1 MPKFG
6 LSAVLSAILMFFS
19 GAVLGAFAYRLYSII
34 PVQSGKDV
42 GAPPKKL
49 NPDEFRKKYVSDL
62 ASAVKLDSQQITALN
77 RVLDRTREEFEKLND
92 KIKPERDALNEKRD
106 ALNEKWRPDREAI
119 QNHQVESINGLLRP
133 EQRPLY
139 EAFRAERERL
149 RRLHDQQRKKQ

>member
-19 GAVLGAFAYRLYSII
+19 GAVLGAFSYRLYSIS
-34 PVQSGKDV
+34 PVQSGKDA

-49 NPDEFRKKYVSDL
+49 SPDEFRKKYVSDL
-62 ASAVKLDSQQITALN
+62 ASAVKLDSQQILALN
-77 RVLDRTREEFEKLND
+77 GVLDRTRAEFDKLND

-119 QNHQVESINGLLRP
+119 QSHQVESINGLLRP
-133 EQRPLY
+133 DQRPLY
-139 EAFRAERERL
+139 EAFRTERERL